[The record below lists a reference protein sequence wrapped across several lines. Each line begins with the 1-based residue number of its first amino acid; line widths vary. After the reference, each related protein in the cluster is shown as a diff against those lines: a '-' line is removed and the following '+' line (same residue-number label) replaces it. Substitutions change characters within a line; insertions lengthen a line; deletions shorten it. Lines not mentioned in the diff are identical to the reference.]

1 MGSLK
6 SPRTTSYRSSRET
19 IARNCL
25 VFEKIAFFCILA
37 TEKQTNKDTDRQTNR
52 WTASMH

>member
-6 SPRTTSYRSSRET
+6 SPCAISYQLSIDT
-19 IARNCL
+19 VALNCL

-37 TEKQTNKDTDRQTNR
+37 TDGMDGRKDGQTAGQL
-52 WTASMH
+52 